1 MQKNTTNTKPDIR
14 GLDDIKLL
22 VDTFYG
28 LVQKDSLLSPIF
40 NATIKDKWD
49 VHLNKVYKFWDSILF
64 STGSYDGRPFP
75 PHAKLAIDK
84 EHFDKWL
91 LLFEETL
98 ATLFQG
104 EITEQ
109 AKFRANKMAELFQIK
124 LSNMK
129 NDKFK
134 PLI

>member
-1 MQKNTTNTKPDIR
+1 MENKTNSKTDIR

-40 NATIKDKWD
+40 STAIQDKWD
-49 VHLNKVYKFWDSILF
+49 IHLNKMYKFWDSILF
-64 STGSYDGRPFP
+64 NTGNYNGRPFP
-75 PHAKLAIDK
+75 PHAKLAIEK

-91 LLFEETL
+91 HLFEKTISS
-98 ATLFQG
+98 LFEG
-104 EITEQ
+104 EIAEQ

-124 LSNMK
+124 LSNIK

-134 PLI
+134 PLF

>member
-1 MQKNTTNTKPDIR
+1 MGNTTNAKTDIK

-22 VDTFYG
+22 VDTFYA

-40 NATIKDKWD
+40 NAVIQDKWD
-49 VHLNKVYKFWDSILF
+49 MHLNKMYKFWDSILF
-64 STGSYDGRPFP
+64 SAGNYNGRPFP
-75 PHAKLAIDK
+75 PHAKLPIEK

-91 LLFEETL
+91 YLFEKTISN
-98 ATLFQG
+98 LFEG
-104 EITEQ
+104 DIADQ

-124 LSNMK
+124 LSNIK